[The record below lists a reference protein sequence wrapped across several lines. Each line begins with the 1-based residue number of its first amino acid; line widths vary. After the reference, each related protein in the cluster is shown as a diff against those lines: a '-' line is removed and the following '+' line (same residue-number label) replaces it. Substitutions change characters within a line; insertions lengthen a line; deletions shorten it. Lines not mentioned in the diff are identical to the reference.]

1 MRLGDSVM
9 CWKTFVP
16 WWLAAICLAAS
27 LMTPATAWCQDAAQD
42 SQSDA
47 SADDDKTLREQT
59 VYIPFSKLR
68 DVFEKEGR
76 GVFLPYDQFQTLWKA
91 AREKN
96 PAGVPNAADQPP
108 VDAILVQATS
118 EATVQADVV
127 QVEATLEIELLRK
140 GWNTIPLNLKNTAI
154 QSATLGDQ
162 PARITAKADGSYQL
176 VVKNPGQQDNRIEL
190 KLVYVRA
197 FNKSPGQN
205 SVSLSAPQAPV
216 NRWKIRVP
224 GSDAKI
230 NVSPMIAASESPASN
245 PTATAGDAD
254 ATAADD
260 AEPNDSKPNDS
271 KPKADETVLWA
282 FVGAA
287 PEVSIRWTAKSE
299 GASGMTALTSVQTAQ
314 QTHFAE
320 GAVRTRAQ
328 VNYSISRA
336 QLKQLIVD
344 VPSDQK
350 VVNVADANIRK
361 WDVEVQDDK
370 QRITV
375 ELFEPAEGQQALMIE
390 LEKFIDETMM
400 QRIET
405 PIIEAI
411 GVGRQ
416 QGFVVTKVDPEL
428 RMELTAREG
437 LLQIDASELPPTLAG
452 QKWANA
458 FRYSALPY
466 KLELSLEKIKPRI
479 EIDQLVEAYLMPSR
493 LTLESYVVFDIQ
505 QTGVFQLEMD
515 VPSGYTIEQVVGRAQ
530 GQAQPAAVES
540 HDVTGQNNT
549 RLQINLSR
557 KAIGKIGVW
566 VQMYKTLTDPNLL
579 TPTGNAS
586 DVQIEIPKGDQTY
599 RSRLDGHVV
608 VYAPESLRLNPNRN
622 NGMRAVSFTEAFS
635 KVQSTRDSRYSG
647 TRPTLAFTFSDQP
660 SDLQVNVLRRNPS
673 VTARQL
679 LVTDVESG
687 VVKYRCT
694 LFFEIRYSGVKSLRI
709 DVPDSIADKLQN
721 QSGGLRDSVMQP
733 QPDDVAEGYVA
744 WQLSA
749 ESELNGQ
756 KTVVLAWDKNI
767 AELEVGQSVQID
779 VPAIVPQDVDRSW
792 GQIVITKSETLDVQP
807 VGQPTGLRP
816 IDPSVDLMPG
826 ANVKDAAAAMEFHD
840 AWTLS
845 LAATRYQVQPMK
857 RTSIERALVRNV
869 LTRSGYRN
877 VHAMYRVRSAEQRL
891 ALLLPA
897 EAEFD
902 SQPARINGAPVPME
916 RGDKDQLFIPLS
928 GQTPDDEFVLSLRY
942 TVKGGSDDISLPEFP
957 DQPALQ
963 KIYLAVYLP
972 EEWTLLSSS
981 GPWTEEFT
989 WRRQQFTEVAPVPN
1003 QDEQRLQQW
1012 VSEGINTMQD
1022 SVFQTDGTMFL
1033 YSALRPDP
1041 PPEGNLSLTTAK
1053 QSMIG
1058 GLILTCLIVL
1068 GLLTMATRLAGK
1080 VSVLVLLGIAVAGC
1094 CVLTPNFSQ
1103 HLLGLPAV
1111 SGMLVLLLVWGA
1123 WGTQHATKAVYRSI
1137 RTGWNRPAKETSA
1150 EDETAAT
1157 ADQTPPEPSSQDD
1170 QEDEIDEE
1178 FLIADDDN
1186 SNESNDR
1193 KEADNE

>member
-9 CWKTFVP
+9 CWKTSVP
-16 WWLAAICLAAS
+16 WWLATICLAAF
-27 LMTPATAWCQDAAQD
+27 LMTPTMAWGQDAAQD
-42 SQSDA
+42 PPPDSTTDE
-47 SADDDKTLREQT
+47 DKTLREQT

-76 GVFLPYDQFQTLWKA
+76 GVFLPYDQFQALWKA

-96 PAGVPNAADQPP
+96 PAVVPNAADQPP

-127 QVEATLEIELLRK
+127 KVEATLEIELLRK
-140 GWNTIPLNLKNTAI
+140 GWNTIPLNLKNAAI
-154 QSATLGDQ
+154 QSATIGGQ

-176 VVKNPGQQDNRIEL
+176 VVKKPDQDENRIEL

-205 SVSLSAPQAPV
+205 SVSLAAPQAPV

-230 NVSPMIAASESPASN
+230 NVSPMIAASESPAQ
-245 PTATAGDAD
+245 AGDAD
-254 ATAADD
+254 AAAADD
-260 AEPNDSKPNDS
+260 TEPDDAE
-271 KPKADETVLWA
+271 ADETVLWA

-336 QLKQLIVD
+336 QLKQLVVD
-344 VPSDQK
+344 VPTDQK

-428 RMELTAREG
+428 RMEITAREG

-515 VPSGYTIEQVVGRAQ
+515 VPSGYTIDQVVGRAQ
-530 GQAQPAAVES
+530 RQAQPAAVES
-540 HDVTGQNNT
+540 HDVTGQDNT

-566 VQMYKTLTDPNLL
+566 VQMYKTLNDPNLL

-586 DVQIEIPKGDQTY
+586 DVQIDIPKGDQTY

-608 VYAPESLRLNPNRN
+608 VYAPESLRLNPNSN
-622 NGMRAVSFTEAFS
+622 SGMRAVSFTEAFS
-635 KVQSTRDSRYSG
+635 KVQSTRDSRYSA

-660 SDLQVNVLRRNPS
+660 SDLQVNVLRRNPY

-687 VVKYRCT
+687 VVKYRST
-694 LFFEIRYSGVKSLRI
+694 LFFEIRYSGVKSLRL

-733 QPDDVAEGYVA
+733 QPDDVADGYVA

-749 ESELNGQ
+749 ESELTGQ
-756 KTVVLAWDKNI
+756 KTVVLAWDENI

-779 VPAIVPQDVDRSW
+779 VPAIIPQDVDRSW

-816 IDPSVDLMPG
+816 IDPSVDLMSG

-840 AWTLS
+840 IWTLS
-845 LAATRYQVQPMK
+845 LAATRYQVQQMK
-857 RTSIERALVRNV
+857 RTSIERALVRTV
-869 LTRSGYRN
+869 LTRSGFRN

-891 ALLLPA
+891 AILLPA

-902 SQPARINGAPVPME
+902 SQPARINGVPVPME

-928 GQTPDDEFVLSLRY
+928 GQTPDAEFVLSLRY
-942 TVKGGSDDISLPEFP
+942 TVKGGADDISLPEFP

-963 KIYLAVYLP
+963 KVYLAVYLP
-972 EEWTLLSSS
+972 EEWTLLSSN
-981 GPWTEEFT
+981 GAWTEEFT
-989 WRRQQFTEVAPVPN
+989 WQREQFTDVVPVPN
-1003 QDEQRLQQW
+1003 QNEQRLQQW

-1053 QSMIG
+1053 QSLIA

-1068 GLLTMATRLAGK
+1068 GLLTMATRIASK
-1080 VSVLVLLGIAVAGC
+1080 VSVLVLLGIFVAGC

-1123 WGTQHATKAVYRSI
+1123 WATQHTTKAVYRSI
-1137 RTGWNRPAKETSA
+1137 RTGWNRPAKETL
-1150 EDETAAT
+1150 EEEPAAT
-1157 ADQTPPEPSSQDD
+1157 ADQAQSEPSSDSD
-1170 QEDEIDEE
+1170 KDDEIDEE
-1178 FLIADDDN
+1178 FLLADDDQQD
-1186 SNESNDR
+1186 ESSDR